1 LSAFVLFADAA
12 YAGPLAGR
20 VVDPDGRPVP
30 GATILLIG
38 AASPRT
44 TVTNALG
51 EFMLV
56 SPDAGRFEL
65 RVAVPGFRAE
75 PIVVDASAE
84 RRHLGDIGV
93 DVSAVTESVVVSAAQ
108 VEIPLTQAAS
118 SVTVIAGDELVGRQ
132 VHTIADALKS
142 VPGMTVVRYGGQG
155 ALTSIFPRGGESD
168 YTLVLIDGV
177 PVNTFGGDFDFAQL
191 STENVERIEV
201 VRGPQ
206 SALFGSNAIGSV
218 VRLVTRRGGAPS
230 GSATVEGGS
239 FGSGRAGASA
249 SGSRGAWDWGG
260 SAEWLASD
268 GRNGRTTEAGETI
281 ENDDYERTTGS
292 IAGGWRG
299 RGGAFVR
306 GDLRL
311 SRDERGFP
319 GPFGSNPVGAY
330 SGIDTISRG
339 INDRLLA
346 SMTSVVPVGDR
357 VRMHG
362 QVAHDRLD
370 SDFESPFGPSQLTSR
385 RLGVRWQADAS
396 LSEALDFSGGLE
408 YLRERAGSTFI
419 TGTSGV
425 IPVKRQVT
433 GYFAEARWRHRE
445 RLFLTT
451 GIRLDDI
458 RRDTLEPDPFG
469 FPPRPELPEDA
480 VLSANPKVSVAWFA
494 RPDAASFTK
503 LRASAGTG
511 IRPPNG
517 FEIAFTDNPSLKPER
532 SRSLEAGLD
541 QALAG
546 GRGLIE
552 ATAFVNSY
560 DDLIIAVGSFQEAS
574 RFVTDNISNA
584 RSRGLELSGTA
595 RGRVNARTPID
606 LRVRATYTW
615 LDTEILAVDRAS
627 GAPPPFEVGQ
637 PLLRRPRHQFSAELV
652 ASAGRTSVFL
662 QGGGRSRALDVEPT
676 LGTFYPEFFE
686 APGYHVWTL
695 GGSVRIHHAV
705 EVFARVE
712 NLFNRSYEEAFG
724 YPSPSRGGF
733 AGLRIVLDGTRAG
746 RARQDRASESKDAAG
761 R

>member
-1 LSAFVLFADAA
+1 VK
-12 YAGPLAGR
+12 
-20 VVDPDGRPVP
+20 
-30 GATILLIG
+30 
-38 AASPRT
+38 
-44 TVTNALG
+44 
-51 EFMLV
+51 
-56 SPDAGRFEL
+56 
-65 RVAVPGFRAE
+65 VA
-75 PIVVDASAE
+75 I
-84 RRHLGDIGV
+84 
-93 DVSAVTESVVVSAAQ
+93 SAVSESIVVSAAQ

-118 SVTVIAGDELVGRQ
+118 SVTVVTGAELAGRQ
-132 VHTIADALKS
+132 IHTVADALKS
-142 VPGMTVVRYGGQG
+142 VPGMAVVRYGGYG
-155 ALTSIFPRGGESD
+155 ALTSVFPRGGESD
-168 YTLVLIDGV
+168 YTLVTIDGV
-177 PVNTFGGDFDFAQL
+177 PVNTFGGDFDFGQL
-191 STENVERIEV
+191 STENLERIEV

-230 GSATVEGGS
+230 GSAVVEGGS
-239 FGSGRAGASA
+239 FGSGRAAAST

-260 SAEWLASD
+260 SVEWLASD

-281 ENDDYERTTGS
+281 ENDEYERTTGS

-299 RGGAFVR
+299 PGGALVR
-306 GDLRL
+306 GDVRL

-346 SMTSVVPVGDR
+346 SIASVVPVGDR
-357 VRMHG
+357 VRMHA

-370 SDFESPFGPSQLTSR
+370 SDFESPFGPSRLTSQ
-385 RLGVRWQADAS
+385 RLGARWQADAS

-419 TGTSGV
+419 TGVSGE

-433 GYFAEARWRHRE
+433 GYFAEARLRHRQ

-494 RPDAASFTK
+494 RPDALSFTK

-532 SRSLEAGLD
+532 SRSAEVGVD
-541 QALAG
+541 QAIAG

-574 RFVTDNISNA
+574 RFFTDNISNA

-595 RGRVNARTPID
+595 RGRLDAAVPID
-606 LRVRATYTW
+606 LRARASYTW
-615 LDTEILAVDRAS
+615 LDTEVLAVDRAA
-627 GAPPPFEVGQ
+627 GAPPPFQVGQ
-637 PLLRRPRHQFSAELV
+637 PLLRRPRHQFSAELLV
-652 ASAGRTSVFL
+652 NAGRTSAFL
-662 QGGGRSRALDVEPT
+662 QGGGRSRVLDVEPT
-676 LGTFYPEFFE
+676 LGTFHPEFFD
-686 APGYHVWTL
+686 AAGYNVWTV
-695 GGSVRIHHAV
+695 GGSFRLNRSF
-705 EVFARVE
+705 ELLARVE
-712 NLFNRSYEEAFG
+712 NLFDRAYEEAFG
-724 YPSPSRGGF
+724 YPAPGRGGF
-733 AGLRIVLDGTRAG
+733 AGFRIAG
-746 RARQDRASESKDAAG
+746 G